1 MVMNYSALL
10 KMLQHAGFKEIE
22 RVEPF
27 EGCFQPY
34 ATFDRVVLL
43 ARV

>member
-1 MVMNYSALL
+1 MNYSALL
-10 KMLQHAGFKEIE
+10 KMLQHAGFTEIE

-27 EGCFQPY
+27 EGRFQPY